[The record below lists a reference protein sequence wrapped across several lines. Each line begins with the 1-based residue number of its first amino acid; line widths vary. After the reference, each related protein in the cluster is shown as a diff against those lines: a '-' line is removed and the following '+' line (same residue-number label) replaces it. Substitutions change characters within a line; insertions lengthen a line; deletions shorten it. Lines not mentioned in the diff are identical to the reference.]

1 MIEIPFKNFLI
12 GGLSVAD
19 SHDEIALLDT
29 AHYGETEVK
38 YKSHTVKV
46 NYPHFI
52 ACEKAGTLVCFGAR
66 LADTG
71 RLVAHFRVYI
81 SPSAHDSSL
90 VAVED
95 AYYLVP
101 EYRGSGL
108 ARRLLQY
115 SEKRLKEL
123 GVNYFFVS
131 SKAPIG
137 GPNIGM
143 FLETE
148 GFKATAVMY
157 SKAL

>member
-1 MIEIPFKNFLI
+1 MITIPFKNFLI
-12 GGLSVAD
+12 QRVPIWASKEDIRPL
-19 SHDEIALLDT
+19 HE
-29 AHYGETEVK
+29 AHYAETETR
-38 YKSHTVKV
+38 YKSHKVGV
-46 NYPHFI
+46 NYEHMGK
-52 ACEKAGTLVCFGAR
+52 CDDAGTMRCFGAR
-66 LADTG
+66 LVDSQQLIAY
-71 RLVAHFRVYI
+71 LFVYI

-90 VAVED
+90 CAVED
-95 AYYLVP
+95 AYYIMP

-123 GVNYFFVS
+123 GVDYFFMS
-131 SKAPIG
+131 SKAPVG

-148 GFKATAVMY
+148 GFKPTAIMY